1 MDYSQI
7 KPSLASLNGK
17 TFSDFPKADPSN
29 FNFVVKSK
37 KLKYKKPRP
46 WPTVEAYEHRI
57 EQEALKLADLEEK
70 KKNLN
75 IKILNQ
81 KRKISNYKTWIYNM
95 KHET

>member
-57 EQEALKLADLEEK
+57 
-70 KKNLN
+70 
-75 IKILNQ
+75 
-81 KRKISNYKTWIYNM
+81 
-95 KHET
+95 